1 MRKTPPFRARS
12 PVAYAVE
19 LIHPFTDG
27 NGRVG
32 RALMNFVLERSGYPT
47 MYLGLPERKA
57 YLNAIRPAD
66 DRDFGSIAAMLITT
80 CLHQHRDVSDTVNAG
95 MEETRVT
102 PATDT

>member
-1 MRKTPPFRARS
+1 
-12 PVAYAVE
+12 
-19 LIHPFTDG
+19 
-27 NGRVG
+27 
-32 RALMNFVLERSGYPT
+32 

-95 MEETRVT
+95 MEETRVI
-102 PATDT
+102 PGTDTLAKEFVRLKKQNSSRKE